1 MSTPINEFQD
11 ILDAME
17 RDPELAKAL
26 RRHVLSDELL
36 HVPARVIK
44 IENDIK
50 SLTQQV
56 TRIGGDVS
64 NLKGDD
70 YESFVAMYIHRTL
83 RRNLDIHATVFST
96 QKNMQPLIELLDE
109 AEDEGKITR
118 EETDKLNE
126 TDMVLRV
133 NGKDEFILGEISVT
147 IQQRDVQRASEWAA
161 ILARATG
168 ATVSP
173 LAIGTT
179 EENGLDKGNVQVI
192 LVQQYQET

>member
-17 RDPELAKAL
+17 RNPTLAKAL

-36 HVPARVIK
+36 RLPARAIK
-44 IENDIK
+44 IENDIE

-70 YESFVAMYIHRTL
+70 YESFVAAYIHRYL
-83 RRNLDIHATVFST
+83 RRELNIHATVFST
-96 QKNMQPLIELLDE
+96 RKNMQPLIALLDE
-109 AEDEGKITR
+109 AEEQGKITR

-126 TDMVLRV
+126 ADIVLRV
-133 NGKDEFILGEISVT
+133 KGKDEYILGEISLT
-147 IQQRDVQRASEWAA
+147 IQQHDIQRASEWAA
-161 ILARATG
+161 ILAKATG

-173 LAIGTT
+173 LAISTAQ
-179 EENGLDKGNVQVI
+179 ENG
-192 LVQQYQET
+192 